1 MVKISPISIALNFR
15 PFKIKL
21 FCENIGNV
29 YLVRLFEFSYSVRSV
44 DQKDSQMS
52 IMTHKWLLIIYE
64 SEMMTHHSALR
75 ALSKLIP
82 PGP

>member
-1 MVKISPISIALNFR
+1 MQIVSDSETESFVKT
-15 PFKIKL
+15 
-21 FCENIGNV
+21 GNV
-29 YLVRLFEFSYSVRSV
+29 YLVRLLEFSYSVRSV
-44 DQKDSQMS
+44 DQSDSQMS